1 MKTQTLRAWIKESLP
16 NVRYKR
22 IDDYLAS
29 NNITD
34 PVIVRSGDPSKD
46 AFLIRKQTVE
56 KIKNDL
62 IDELIE
68 IVGIDAVINR
78 VYDEAKGKIMLDIE
92 IERYEQRERSG
103 YGSGVCETIRTT
115 D

>member
-46 AFLIRKQTVE
+46 AFLTRKQAVE

-78 VYDEAKGKIMLDIE
+78 VYDEAKEKIMLDIE
-92 IERYEQRERSG
+92 VERYERRQD
-103 YGSGVCETIRTT
+103 IN
-115 D
+115 